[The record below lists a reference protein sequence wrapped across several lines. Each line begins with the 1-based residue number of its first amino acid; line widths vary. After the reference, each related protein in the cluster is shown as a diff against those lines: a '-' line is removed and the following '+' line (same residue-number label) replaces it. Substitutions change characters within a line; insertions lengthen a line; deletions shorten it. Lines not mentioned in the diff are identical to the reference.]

1 MAVDWLRRKREKPFL
16 LILGHKAPH
25 TPFTPEPRY
34 EHIFDGVTIAP
45 PPTAGDTGAGKPA
58 WIRERLRTWHGVQGP
73 LFGLKDYDTFVRSYL
88 ATICSV
94 DDSVGAL
101 YETLRAAGRLDDTIL
116 LALVELARSDELA
129 GRIVLQHLLPALIS
143 NARRYRSYTDR
154 TDPITQ
160 IVPAAWLAIR
170 SYDVDRRRHHVAA
183 SLISDSVFQAFRR
196 QLRRCAASEEPT
208 APMSFANAAH
218 HDGPANALDE
228 FVTVLRDARRA
239 GVAAYDLDLLRQL
252 VRVGSPSVVAAQ
264 RKVTPRTLRNH
275 RDRAVDHVRTA
286 LAVAA

>member
-1 MAVDWLRRKREKPFL
+1 M
-16 LILGHKAPH
+16 
-25 TPFTPEPRY
+25 TTTPE
-34 EHIFDGVTIAP
+34 T
-45 PPTAGDTGAGKPA
+45 TAHRTTTRRTTPVGTPE
-58 WIRERLRTWHGVQGP
+58 RSHLLERLDLEWTHLRTSRRALRTARTWASHAPDHP
-73 LFGLKDYDTFVRSYL
+73 LADLVEGLTDLDQIRQATQRRDGAERS
-88 ATICSV
+88 
-94 DDSVGAL
+94 
-101 YETLRAAGRLDDTIL
+101 DDTIL
-116 LALVELARSDELA
+116 IALVELARSDELA

-196 QLRRCAASEEPT
+196 QLRRCASSEEVR
-208 APMSFANAAH
+208 APVSFAQDAH
-218 HDGPANALDE
+218 HDGPTTALDE
-228 FVTVLRDARRA
+228 FVTVLRDARHA
-239 GVAAYDLDLLRQL
+239 GVPTYDLDLLRQL
-252 VRVGSPSVVAAQ
+252 VRVGSPGVVAEQ
-264 RKVTPRTLRNH
+264 RNVTPRTVRNH